1 MVAMM
6 DLSLAN
12 VKRLKIDLDEVIFES
27 QISVQWYANQLDL
40 SG

>member
-1 MVAMM
+1 MK

-27 QISVQWYANQLDL
+27 HISVQWYAKPFGFIWLAE
-40 SG
+40 